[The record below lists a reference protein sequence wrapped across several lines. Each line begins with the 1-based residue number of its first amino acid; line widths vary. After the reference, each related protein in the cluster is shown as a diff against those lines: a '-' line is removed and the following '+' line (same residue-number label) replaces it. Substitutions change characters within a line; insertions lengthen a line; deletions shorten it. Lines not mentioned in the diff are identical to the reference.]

1 MIGGSVSMKHAA
13 GVAAFFCLLAA
24 IITGGQIATAD
35 VEVDPPDYGFE
46 EVSSIENYPAW
57 GIWVHKNHL
66 YMAHWDNSCPGQAY
80 GVDVYDV
87 SDPTKPVHV
96 SHLPA
101 PWGSLTR
108 DVRVGTLETESF
120 VGDVAVVPVSC
131 PQTDNRFPKRGTSLV
146 VWDVTD
152 PAHPQLL
159 STWGDPEFIF
169 PGWHGAW
176 TIEFHLPYVYLS
188 LYQDGLA
195 IIDISDPRNPQE
207 VKRMPL
213 GSEIVHSYASRDGTR
228 LYVADHTAGLFIL
241 DVTEPRN
248 TTVIGRYS
256 HPSMGWGYVASSQ
269 DGTWVVSS
277 AIHVFGTCTW
287 YPAQVI
293 DTANE
298 TEPKL
303 AASIEIRGT
312 ESPCPPVS
320 APFPGEIEIRGNLV
334 FLAWR
339 GAGLRVFNISNPYA
353 PTEFARWT
361 PPAEELSGFNP
372 GPHDVFVEG
381 DLIFVSSNMTRVRI
395 LRFDSR
401 KVPMVAIDAA
411 QPEEGRLDVGS
422 EAALHAVLEWSGGAS
437 APVTNGWAKVTGKW
451 YPFDADGWVRFPVLE
466 VGKMPAVERFDG
478 LRLAEPR
485 HEPEAIVD
493 RVSIELEAT
502 RLHMVGEQVQ
512 IGVKATY
519 EYDGTPL
526 VGEVWLN
533 DTLTKDA
540 PGSYG
545 YTASGIRD
553 DLYGLTAYSSNSI
566 SLQFETP
573 TLRLEVPSDSTI
585 ESEVR
590 VYAVATLSDGTPVRG
605 FMVSFVLGEEEVA
618 RSVTN
623 GDGKASAILSTSELG
638 EHPLNAILLG
648 VDGRALTE
656 AESPLHFGQSA
667 GWQSELP
674 VLTLGGLGL
683 GTLLFLVLRRRR
695 KA

>member
-1 MIGGSVSMKHAA
+1 MIGSHIHIRRKAV
-13 GVAAFFCLLAA
+13 VAASLCLLLV
-24 IITGGQIATAD
+24 IIIDEQSVAD

-46 EVSSIENYPAW
+46 VVSSIENYPAR

-66 YMAHWDNSCPGQAY
+66 YVAHWDFSCPGEAY

-101 PWGSLTR
+101 PSGSLTR

-120 VGDVAVVPVSC
+120 VGDIAVVPVSC

-188 LYQDGLA
+188 LYQHGLA

-228 LYVADHTAGLFIL
+228 LYVSDHATALLIL

-248 TTVIGRYS
+248 ATVIGQYH
-256 HPSMGWGYVASSQ
+256 HPSMGWRRVASSQ
-269 DGTWVVSS
+269 DGTWMVSTAS
-277 AIHVFGTCTW
+277 PLLGTCTS
-287 YPAQVI
+287 YPALAI

-298 TEPKL
+298 REPKL
-303 AASIEIRGT
+303 AAPIEIRGT
-312 ESPCPPVS
+312 EGPCPPRR
-320 APFPGEIEIRGNLV
+320 APFPGDMEIRGNLV
-334 FLAWR
+334 FIAWMT
-339 GAGLRVFNISNPYA
+339 AGLRVFEISNPYA
-353 PTEFARWT
+353 PTEFAKWT
-361 PPAEELSGFNP
+361 PPAEELSGINP
-372 GPHDVFVEG
+372 GPYDVFVEG
-381 DLIFVSSNMTRVRI
+381 DLIFVSSNMTRVHI

-401 KVPMVAIDAA
+401 KVPRVAIDAA
-411 QPEEGRLDVGS
+411 QPEEGRLDVGN
-422 EAALHAVLEWSGGAS
+422 EAALHAVLEWPGGAS
-437 APVTNGWAKVTGKW
+437 APVTSGWAKVTGEW

-478 LRLAEPR
+478 LSLTQTMTDPQI
-485 HEPEAIVD
+485 IVD

-512 IGVKATY
+512 IGVEATY

-533 DTLTKDA
+533 DTLTKDT

-585 ESEVR
+585 ESELR

-648 VDGRALTE
+648 VDERALAE

-667 GWQSELP
+667 GWQSELS

-683 GTLLFLVLRRRR
+683 GTLLFLALRRRR